1 MAIIRLPEP
10 CTVSWMDMALADG
23 GRFCSQCCQVVID
36 FTQWTPEATLAY
48 LRQHQ
53 GACGRFRKDQL
64 DRAIPEPEV
73 FITRLNESVLPFRSR
88 IVLVVVFVFA
98 IMSSSCHTEAVG
110 DRSAVPEEH
119 TAVQSTTGL
128 PLVQAV
134 SQPDT
139 VPAPRKAKLKNKP
152 APTVAEPVI
161 AVPMENMGGVP
172 VIEEERPV
180 VQSPDSLQ

>member
-10 CTVSWMDMALADG
+10 CAVSWMDMALAAG

-64 DRAIPEPEV
+64 DRTIPEPEV
-73 FITRLNESVLPFRSR
+73 FVARLNESILPFRSR
-88 IVLVVVFVFA
+88 IALVVVFVFV
-98 IMSSSCHTEAVG
+98 IVSSSCRTEAVG
-110 DRSAVPEEH
+110 DPSAVPEEH
-119 TAVQSTTGL
+119 TAVQPTMGL
-128 PLVQAV
+128 SLMQAV

-139 VPAPRKAKLKNKP
+139 VPVPRKVELKDKP
-152 APTVAEPVI
+152 APTIAEPVI
-161 AVPMENMGGVP
+161 AVPAENMGGVP
-172 VIEEERPV
+172 MIEEERPV
-180 VQSPDSLQ
+180 VQFPDSLQ